1 MTATIDEYLAGFDGE
16 VRARLD
22 RVRAAI
28 HLALHGAVEEI
39 KYGMPAVALGGRH
52 HIYFAAW
59 KKHIGVYP
67 VYRSDDPIEAELAPY
82 RDAKDTLRFPYA
94 QEQPDAL
101 ISRVA
106 AFLAAGVPSPDVG
119 GTP

>member
-1 MTATIDEYLAGFDGE
+1 MASIVAATIDEYLAGFDGE

-28 HLALHGAVEEI
+28 HSVLPDGEESI
-39 KYGMPAVALGGRH
+39 GYGMPAILIRGRH

-82 RDAKDTLRFPYA
+82 REAKDTLKFPYA
-94 QEQPDAL
+94 QEQPDEL
-101 ISRVA
+101 IARVT
-106 AFLAAGVPSPDVG
+106 AFLARRND
-119 GTP
+119 

>member
-1 MTATIDEYLAGFDGE
+1 MAAASIDEYLAGYDGE

-28 HLALHGAVEEI
+28 RSVMPDGEESI
-39 KYGMPAVALGGRH
+39 RYGMPAVTLHGRH
-52 HIYFAAW
+52 HVYFAAW
-59 KKHIGVYP
+59 KTHIGFYP

-94 QEQPDAL
+94 QEQPDEL
-101 ISRVA
+101 IARVT
-106 AFLAAGVPSPDVG
+106 AFLARRTD
-119 GTP
+119 

>member
-1 MTATIDEYLAGFDGE
+1 MTAATVDEYLAGFDGE

-22 RVRAAI
+22 RARAAI
-28 HLALHGAVEEI
+28 RSVLPDAEESI
-39 KYGMPAVALGGRH
+39 RYGMPAVALGGRD

-59 KKHIGVYP
+59 KKHLGIYP

-94 QEQPDAL
+94 HEQPDEL
-101 ISRVA
+101 IARVT
-106 AFLAAGVPSPDVG
+106 AFLARGWRAAG
-119 GTP
+119 